1 MKEAKRLDDEVSEF
15 NSEVDS
21 TDNYAD
27 DDNDADAEESELSPT
42 TTKLSLEE
50 ENEALKADLKSLK
63 KEVTRLRQRE
73 SLSKIQA
80 RKQLPE
86 SLRQISSS
94 RRRQRPS
101 HLPERK
107 SSGID
112 LNDDVDDD
120 VGTGTESDLEKH
132 ESGRG
137 LFHRKQHYSPL
148 QQNSTLQPL
157 PPKQTKQPFF
167 PELPEDDSGREM
179 DDYDEE
185 SSEFLLANPSGV
197 TDSAMV
203 GDDNVVLPDSFWAM
217 VQERA
222 GWLVG
227 LLILQSMSSF
237 ILARNERLLQE
248 HVIIVRFLTMLVGAG
263 GNAGNQAS
271 VRVIRGLAIG
281 SVNHDNLKE
290 FLTIEL
296 KMGLALSVILG
307 ISGCIRAA
315 VFFTPITET
324 IAITT
329 SLFFIVFISIIL
341 GAVLPL
347 LMNYVRIDP
356 AHSSTTIQVIMDI
369 LGVSITV
376 CKCAVVFIS
385 CSFCLYAALFVCW
398 ILVVYWLKALK
409 DSQFILPYGVFFST
423 AVCGAILNS
432 AFHSW
437 VLGDDDSL

>member
-1 MKEAKRLDDEVSEF
+1 MKEVSVKKLDDEVSEF

-21 TDNYAD
+21 VDNYADD
-27 DDNDADAEESELSPT
+27 DDNDADADVESEVSPT
-42 TTKLSLEE
+42 LIKLSLEE
-50 ENEALKADLKSLK
+50 ENEVLKADLSSLK

-73 SLSKIQA
+73 NLSRIQA
-80 RKQLPE
+80 RKQLPA
-86 SLRQISSS
+86 SLRQISNS
-94 RRRQRPS
+94 RRRQRPT

-107 SSGID
+107 SSGIA
-112 LNDDVDDD
+112 LGDDVDDEL
-120 VGTGTESDLEKH
+120 GTVEPAEQDLEKH

-137 LFHRKQHYSPL
+137 LFHRKQQYSPL
-148 QQNSTLQPL
+148 QQAVILKPIPQ
-157 PPKQTKQPFF
+157 KQGLFF

-179 DDYDEE
+179 DDFDQE
-185 SSEFLLANPSGV
+185 SATFLLPNSSGV
-197 TDSAMV
+197 TNDSV
-203 GDDNVVLPDSFWAM
+203 VDDDDVVLPESFWSM
-217 VQERA
+217 VKERA

-237 ILARNERLLQE
+237 ILANNERLLQE

-296 KMGLALSVILG
+296 KMGLALSIILG
-307 ISGCIRAA
+307 IAGCIRAA

-329 SLFFIVFISIIL
+329 ALFFIVFISIIL

-347 LMNYVRIDP
+347 MMNYVRIDP

-376 CKCAVVFIS
+376 CKCMLWFIS
-385 CSFCLYAALFVCW
+385 CSVCCLC
-398 ILVVYWLKALK
+398 I
-409 DSQFILPYGVFFST
+409 G
-423 AVCGAILNS
+423 
-432 AFHSW
+432 
-437 VLGDDDSL
+437 SLLYC